1 VREQPV
7 ARRPPEP
14 PPPVDDPWVERRP
27 SRPGPPP
34 VDDRPVQR
42 EPIHGEPL
50 PPAPPGWP
58 GAGPADPY
66 TQVDGRP
73 GAGGPAEDAIGTS
86 GRQEVLHWDQALKRL
101 RRASPQAAALLQLAA
116 FLDSEAI
123 PVGLLAMT
131 GVVLPGELGA
141 SLRDPQ
147 GFRAALATLAQRGM
161 VAYSGDR
168 LAVPPLAQ
176 VAVGS
181 ALGGEGV
188 RTWAAYALR
197 VLGIVLALPATDG
210 ERPAWAEPSRLLP
223 HAEAAA
229 RHALALGVRTPELPT
244 VLNEIGVH
252 LLRMQRPDLAV
263 PYLDRA
269 LGLARQVHGPK
280 HREVVRALDHLALA
294 HRHLGDEALAMRL
307 HGEALAIGR
316 SLDQRLLH
324 ERGRYPG
331 RP

>member
-1 VREQPV
+1 MR
-7 ARRPPEP
+7 
-14 PPPVDDPWVERRP
+14 
-27 SRPGPPP
+27 
-34 VDDRPVQR
+34 
-42 EPIHGEPL
+42 GEPL
-50 PPAPPGWP
+50 RGEPVPPAAGGWP
-58 GAGPADPY
+58 VAGPAVPNEP
-66 TQVDGRP
+66 VNGRP
-73 GAGGPAEDAIGTS
+73 GAGGPAGGAAGGS

-101 RRASPQAAALLQLAA
+101 RRASPQAAALLQLAV

-141 SLRDPQ
+141 SLRNPQ
-147 GFRAALATLAQRGM
+147 VFRAALETLAQRGM
-161 VAYSGDR
+161 VAHAGDR
-168 LAVPPLAQ
+168 VAVPPLAQ

-197 VLGIVLALPATDG
+197 VLGIVLALPATEG

-223 HAEAAA
+223 HAEAAS

-269 LGLARQVHGPK
+269 LGLAREVHGLR

-294 HRHLGDEALAMRL
+294 HRRLGDEALAMRL

-316 SLDQRLLH
+316 SLDRRLLH